1 MIFDFFPW
9 RDIFLSEDFVW
20 WYCAFISALFLTCAL
35 LLGYQSL
42 LLWVKLR
49 RARRELE
56 ARDATGGLAREF
68 ERYHQYVT
76 ASFGLPWTEFVETL
90 VLPEPGS
97 DDPIR
102 NTYDVSRY
110 LNDSTIIS
118 PRIYFGFFRAVP
130 NLLTGL
136 GILGTFIGLAAGVG
150 AASSGLASSDP
161 ESITASLQQLLDGAS
176 LAFLTSI
183 SGILCSI
190 LFVVE
195 DRIATRYLHRA
206 INMWVDEIEARL
218 ERVTTEGVALQQLEQ
233 ARRTTK
239 QLESFNTELVFALEK
254 ALDEKVAGRISP
266 QLDRLVEAV
275 ERLREDRSTD
285 AGQMIE
291 RSLDRFTRA
300 LQERTGTE
308 FEEMASIIAD
318 LNRTL
323 KASAA
328 GLAQSQTDVHATLSS
343 AITEIKK
350 SMDAGATAMT
360 TTLQQSLDDVT
371 GTVSGATKELAHQL
385 QQSSTAAAAELRDT
399 FGSGARNL
407 AEVGVK
413 AASQISESYRG
424 LTAAAD
430 SLDRSTRQ
438 SERVLK
444 DMTTFVDRINALRE
458 MIESANREI
467 AGAAEPVRRAAL
479 EIRASTERTADTLER
494 TEELVGRVVELVG
507 DLEQHQQAVAQA
519 WASYQER
526 FEGIDESLGK
536 VFRQIDEGLSNYC
549 EQVKKFAEELDQ
561 STSNTTRNLSGAAMD
576 LNESIEALLERRV
589 RES

>member
-20 WYCAFISALFLTCAL
+20 WYCAFITALFLTCGV

-42 LLWVKLR
+42 HLWVKLR
-49 RARRELE
+49 RVRRELE
-56 ARDATGGLAREF
+56 AMDAKGGLAQEF
-68 ERYHQYVT
+68 EPYHDYVT

-90 VLPEPGS
+90 VLPSPGS

-161 ESITASLQQLLDGAS
+161 DIITASLQQLLDGAS

-206 INMWVDEIEARL
+206 INMWVDSIEARL

-254 ALDEKVAGRISP
+254 ALEEKVAGRISP

-275 ERLREDRSTD
+275 ERLRADRSTD
-285 AGQMIE
+285 AGQVIKE
-291 RSLDRFTRA
+291 ALDRFTRA
-300 LQERTGTE
+300 MQEQTGAQ
-308 FEEMASIIAD
+308 FEDMASTIGD
-318 LNRTL
+318 LNSTL
-323 KASAA
+323 KESAA
-328 GLAQSQTDVHATLSS
+328 GLAQSQTDVQTNLAR
-343 AITEIKK
+343 
-350 SMDAGATAMT
+350 
-360 TTLQQSLDDVT
+360 
-371 GTVSGATKELAHQL
+371 ATKDLADQL
-385 QQSSTAAAAELRDT
+385 GQSSAAAAAKLLDT
-399 FGSGARNL
+399 FDSGTQKL
-407 AEVGVK
+407 VEVGVE
-413 AASQISESYRG
+413 AASKISASHRD
-424 LTAAAD
+424 LAAAAG
-430 SLDRSTRQ
+430 SLDRSTKQ
-438 SERVLK
+438 SERVLE
-444 DMTTFVDRINALRE
+444 DMTAFVDRINSLRKT
-458 MIESANREI
+458 IESAHMEI
-467 AGAAEPVRRAAL
+467 AGVAEPVRHAAL
-479 EIRASTERTADTLER
+479 KIRESTERTADTLVR
-494 TEELVGRVVELVG
+494 TEELVDRVVELVG
-507 DLEQHQQAVAQA
+507 KLEQHQQEVAQA
-519 WASYQER
+519 WASYQQR
-526 FEGIDESLGK
+526 FEGIDESLGE
-536 VFRQIDEGLSNYC
+536 VFRQIDEGLSSYC

-561 STSNTTRNLSGAAMD
+561 STSNTTRNLSGAALE
-576 LNESIEALLERRV
+576 LNESIEALLEARGGNR
-589 RES
+589 